1 MYYNI
6 LKYLLFIQ
14 CRNTDV
20 DRQSRQHDDDSEEDD
35 DDDDNDDDDL
45 DEDIFKKKGSKK
57 KGRKLMWKPEEVD
70 DLVDVIISKEY
81 YKKNLIFTNTKNQ
94 KNGQIYANIAKELQE
109 RAAARGQSFLFVAKQ
124 LHTKFKNL
132 ISICKNAALTVKTG
146 TGIKRFQDDKGYGNW
161 FKALFPVVR
170 TRDSCKPDQAI
181 EPSSDTPRTATS
193 SPSGSSSS
201 TSKEDSNEHF
211 FVPIKRAKKASKS
224 QNHLEGSIAQA
235 VELVKEVVAKDPTN
249 QLIDF
254 MKEEMEKAQQHELQ
268 LIQMLMQPSGP
279 SSMPMQFTPILSAGH
294 FQ

>member
-1 MYYNI
+1 M
-6 LKYLLFIQ
+6 KYLLFIQ

-20 DRQSRQHDDDSEEDD
+20 DRQSRQHDDDSEEEEDD
-35 DDDDNDDDDL
+35 DDDDDDDDL
-45 DEDIFKKKGSKK
+45 DEDISKKKGSKK
-57 KGRKLMWKPEEVD
+57 KGRKSMWKPEEVD

-81 YKKNLIFTNTKNQ
+81 YKKNLIFTNTHNQ

-124 LHTKFKNL
+124 LRTKLKNL

-181 EPSSDTPRTATS
+181 ESSSDTPRTATS

-211 FVPIKRAKKASKS
+211 FVPIKRATTI
-224 QNHLEGSIAQA
+224 L
-235 VELVKEVVAKDPTN
+235 KDRLHK
-249 QLIDF
+249 QL
-254 MKEEMEKAQQHELQ
+254 
-268 LIQMLMQPSGP
+268 S
-279 SSMPMQFTPILSAGH
+279 
-294 FQ
+294 

>member
-1 MYYNI
+1 
-6 LKYLLFIQ
+6 
-14 CRNTDV
+14 
-20 DRQSRQHDDDSEEDD
+20 
-35 DDDDNDDDDL
+35 
-45 DEDIFKKKGSKK
+45 
-57 KGRKLMWKPEEVD
+57 MWKPEEVD
-70 DLVDVIISKEY
+70 DLVDVIISQEY
-81 YKKNLIFTNTKNQ
+81 YKKNLIFTNTNNQ

-109 RAAARGQSFLFVAKQ
+109 RAAARGQSFFFVAKQ
-124 LHTKFKNL
+124 LRTKLKNL

-211 FVPIKRAKKASKS
+211 FVLIKRAKKASKS
-224 QNHLEGSIAQA
+224 HNHLEGLIAQA
-235 VELVKEVVAKDPTN
+235 VELVKEVDAKDPTN

-254 MKEEMEKAQQHELQ
+254 MKEEMEKARQHELQ
-268 LIQMLMQPSGP
+268 LIQMLMQPSGDWNWNANAVHT
-279 SSMPMQFTPILSAGH
+279 SMPMQFTPIQSAGH
-294 FQ
+294 FQQVPSHTAPPYRLCIPNWKPILCSSLDATYTVREF